1 MFVQHRN
8 RNMVEAAFSTLL
20 LMYFQTIHVLRSE
33 HRNPLIGLLLAIV
46 QSSLMVAVFFALYY
60 VIGVRTSP
68 IRGDFMIFI
77 MSGIFVFVTHVQA
90 TGAVSGSGALT
101 SGMTK
106 HGPMNSA
113 ILIAG
118 AAIAVL
124 YRQVLSCVVILGA
137 YHAFITPV
145 IINDWVSCMGL
156 LLLAWLSGC
165 CVGLVFLSMRPWAP
179 KASGLLT
186 TVYSRLNMIA
196 SGKMFVANTLPNFML
211 PYFAWNPLFH
221 IIDQMRGYAFINYV
235 PHKTNLAYPIY
246 FTITVA
252 MIGLMAEFV
261 TRNRVSASWTAGR

>member
-1 MFVQHRN
+1 MI
-8 RNMVEAAFSTLL
+8 EAAFNTLQ
-20 LMYFQTIHVLRSE
+20 LMYFQTIYVLRSE
-33 HRNPLIGLLLAIV
+33 HRSPVIGLLLTII

-68 IRGDFMIFI
+68 IRGDFMVFI
-77 MSGIFVFVTHVQA
+77 MTGIFVFTTYVQA
-90 TGAVSGSGALT
+90 TGGVSASGALT

-106 HGPMNSA
+106 HAPLNSA
-113 ILIAG
+113 ILISG
-118 AAIAVL
+118 AALAVL
-124 YRQVLSCVVILGA
+124 YRQMLSCLVILGG
-137 YHAFITPV
+137 YHALVTPV
-145 IINDWVSCMGL
+145 VIYDWVACLGL
-156 LLLAWLSGC
+156 IILAWLSGC

-186 TVYSRLNMIA
+186 TVYGRLNMVA

-235 PHKTNLAYPIY
+235 PHKTSLAYPIY

-261 TRNRVSASWTAGR
+261 TRHSVSASWLAGK